1 MSMEENIE
9 KLAHFEVEL
18 IERIWRCMED
28 EEENFEAVCRLLI
41 DNGDEAELRRFM
53 CRASTG
59 FLLAVP
65 FFRLKTAMKPRL
77 SQEELG
83 EAFIQMVNDKA
94 KNGTDHWRDPPEGTF
109 E

>member
-1 MSMEENIE
+1 MEENIK

-18 IERIWRCMED
+18 INRIWRCMED
-28 EEENFEAVCRLLI
+28 EEENFEAICRRLI
-41 DNGDEAELRRFM
+41 DNGDKAELRRFM

-59 FLLAVP
+59 FLLAVA
-65 FFRLKTAMKPRL
+65 FLRFKTAMKPRL
-77 SQEELG
+77 SQKELG

-94 KNGTDHWRDPPEGTF
+94 KNVTDHWRNPPKGTF